1 MSLLSR
7 TTALMLAVLGTAQ
20 SQAAPVGA
28 LHGTAVNTSGAIVPD
43 VEITIVDL
51 GRATRTTGGGWFIL
65 DSIPAGVHHVRAR
78 RAGFQF
84 VELDLEVAFN
94 DVTYADFVMK
104 PLATELAPVSVRGSA
119 TETHAAD
126 PRFADRMAS
135 GQGIYFTAADIEKH
149 HPHRTTDMLRRI
161 SGLTILPNGEVYS
174 GRGIVTL
181 KTAACIHG
189 MPVYVDGVQVGG
201 GDMGDPASIMDDK
214 LHRSAEWL
222 SPTAA
227 SRSVIDGVKPETI
240 TGIEIYKG
248 PATALASIP
257 GTTSSCGAILIW
269 TR

>member
-1 MSLLSR
+1 MTLLAR
-7 TTALMLAVLGTAQ
+7 VAALSIVVAAAADGQSARLG
-20 SQAAPVGA
+20 SIR
-28 LHGTAVNTSGAIVPD
+28 GTAVNGAGTIIPD

-51 GRATRTTGGGWFIL
+51 SRATSTTSAGWFVL
-65 DSIPAGVHHVRAR
+65 DSVPAGVHHIRAR

-84 VELDLEVAFN
+84 VELDLAVPVN
-94 DVTYADFVMK
+94 DVTYADFVMRS
-104 PLATELAPVSVRGSA
+104 LTTELAPVTVRGNAS
-119 TETHAAD
+119 ETHAAD
-126 PRFADRMAS
+126 PRFSERMAS

-149 HPHRTTDMLRRI
+149 HPHRTTDMLRRV

-222 SPTAA
+222 SPTAT
-227 SRSVIDGVKPETI
+227 SRAVIDGVKPETI